1 MKKILAYLMVG
12 IAFTGCNSLDLEP
25 ISSIADNKYW
35 QTEAQVDAFNV
46 GLHSKFREKCSYSIF
61 LFGEPR
67 ADYYFGE
74 STFGSA
80 TQGNERM
87 WNNSLNDVNTVV
99 SNFGNL
105 YEVINQANLMINKV
119 EGMSMNESTKK
130 YYLGEVYGIRAFL
143 YFQLLRSY
151 GDVVIWTDFSEG
163 SSLDLG
169 NLARPASSAA
179 DVMKLIVDDLQA
191 SETAFGDNYG
201 FRNDS
206 QRYFWSKAATMML
219 KGEVYMWRGKHMG
232 GGNEDY
238 TTAKNALQEVRNQ
251 TDKFGLLEDFSE
263 VFSYDNKNNK
273 EIIFAIRN
281 ARDEYNMWGEHSG
294 AGVYV
299 KLKPSDWYLFY
310 EEGLAI
316 EYDFSIDCLDSDGN
330 KVKYECNSGVTTEY
344 SKPSGW
350 GYKQSDRNSAVFKFG
365 RAKGSLIFINKKAI
379 KNMNFRY
386 DNSIKRNRVYEC
398 TLSKDL
404 DEYEFKGIKLKDMAE
419 AGLGGTIN
427 HGFILQS
434 FE

>member
-1 MKKILAYLMVG
+1 MVG

-61 LFGEPR
+61 FWRTSCGLL
-67 ADYYFGE
+67 FGE

-169 NLARPASSAA
+169 NLARPASSSA

-281 ARDEYNMWGEHSG
+281 ARDEYNMWGDVTYNNNMFPQQNILFGYMDENGNPISSLG
-294 AGVYV
+294 DKVKVNGTIRYPVNKDVYT
-299 KLKPSDWYLFY
+299 KCFNDNDTRKRSTLQAAYEKRKMELYLFMGCIRPSFWVHCLM
-310 EEGLAI
+310 GLI
-316 EYDFSIDCLDSDGN
+316 RVVHWMIIL
-330 KVKYECNSGVTTEY
+330 
-344 SKPSGW
+344 
-350 GYKQSDRNSAVFKFG
+350 
-365 RAKGSLIFINKKAI
+365 FIGMQIA
-379 KNMNFRY
+379 
-386 DNSIKRNRVYEC
+386 C
-398 TLSKDL
+398 CC
-404 DEYEFKGIKLKDMAE
+404 
-419 AGLGGTIN
+419 
-427 HGFILQS
+427 
-434 FE
+434 

>member
-179 DVMKLIVDDLQA
+179 DEMFLFVVVIYAKTKNIDNVQYFECLVGLVNAVLEMNQSFLKEKQIKIMLLIRPDIMYKMPVHNMNQKLRNNSVLLNWVTSYRKYIDSKLFKIAD
-191 SETAFGDNYG
+191 DNYMKQQ
-201 FRNDS
+201 DYS
-206 QRYFWSKAATMML
+206 YEL
-219 KGEVYMWRGKHMG
+219 GE
-232 GGNEDY
+232 
-238 TTAKNALQEVRNQ
+238 
-251 TDKFGLLEDFSE
+251 
-263 VFSYDNKNNK
+263 
-273 EIIFAIRN
+273 
-281 ARDEYNMWGEHSG
+281 
-294 AGVYV
+294 
-299 KLKPSDWYLFY
+299 
-310 EEGLAI
+310 
-316 EYDFSIDCLDSDGN
+316 C
-330 KVKYECNSGVTTEY
+330 
-344 SKPSGW
+344 
-350 GYKQSDRNSAVFKFG
+350 
-365 RAKGSLIFINKKAI
+365 
-379 KNMNFRY
+379 
-386 DNSIKRNRVYEC
+386 
-398 TLSKDL
+398 
-404 DEYEFKGIKLKDMAE
+404 
-419 AGLGGTIN
+419 
-427 HGFILQS
+427 
-434 FE
+434 

>member
-1 MKKILAYLMVG
+1 MWGYILSLERNVV
-12 IAFTGCNSLDLEP
+12 IAF
-25 ISSIADNKYW
+25 
-35 QTEAQVDAFNV
+35 F
-46 GLHSKFREKCSYSIF
+46 F
-61 LFGEPR
+61 FGEPR

-219 KGEVYMWRGKHMG
+219 KGEVYMWRGKQH
-232 GGNEDY
+232 
-238 TTAKNALQEVRNQ
+238 
-251 TDKFGLLEDFSE
+251 
-263 VFSYDNKNNK
+263 
-273 EIIFAIRN
+273 
-281 ARDEYNMWGEHSG
+281 
-294 AGVYV
+294 
-299 KLKPSDWYLFY
+299 
-310 EEGLAI
+310 
-316 EYDFSIDCLDSDGN
+316 
-330 KVKYECNSGVTTEY
+330 
-344 SKPSGW
+344 
-350 GYKQSDRNSAVFKFG
+350 G
-365 RAKGSLIFINKKAI
+365 RW
-379 KNMNFRY
+379 
-386 DNSIKRNRVYEC
+386 
-398 TLSKDL
+398 
-404 DEYEFKGIKLKDMAE
+404 
-419 AGLGGTIN
+419 
-427 HGFILQS
+427 
-434 FE
+434 